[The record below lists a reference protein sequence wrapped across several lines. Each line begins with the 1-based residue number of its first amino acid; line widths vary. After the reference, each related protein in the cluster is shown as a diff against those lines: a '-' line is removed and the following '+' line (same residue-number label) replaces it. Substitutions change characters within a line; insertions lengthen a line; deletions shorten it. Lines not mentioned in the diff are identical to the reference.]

1 MNPIPVILDTDPGV
15 DDALALMLA
24 LRSPELD
31 VLGICTVSGN
41 VPVAVGTC
49 NALKVLGLL
58 KRLNVPVYQ
67 GADKPLKRDPVYA
80 TAVHGEDGLGGAV
93 LPNPEIKATDGAV
106 DFLIETISARPHEI
120 TLIAVGPLTN
130 LALAEQHMP
139 GILKKTKRIIVM
151 GGAISEPGNV
161 TPTAEFNFFAD
172 PHAAQ
177 IVVRSGAVLIL
188 VPLDVTH
195 RVGLTEPVIDNRIL
209 PLGTPEA
216 KFVVEATQKLLALG
230 EKSGRHR
237 VVFLH
242 DPMAVAMAID
252 AAMFQ
257 TVILP
262 IDVETEGV
270 LTLGQVVVD
279 RRACVLGGKHKGYST
294 GCAMGV
300 NKDVLL
306 HLFLSRIL
314 NLTDG

>member
-1 MNPIPVILDTDPGV
+1 
-15 DDALALMLA
+15 
-24 LRSPELD
+24 
-31 VLGICTVSGN
+31 
-41 VPVAVGTC
+41 
-49 NALKVLGLL
+49 
-58 KRLNVPVYQ
+58 
-67 GADKPLKRDPVYA
+67 
-80 TAVHGEDGLGGAV
+80 LGGAV
-93 LPNPEIKATDGAV
+93 LPDPETKATDGAV
-106 DFLIETISARPHEI
+106 DFLIETVSARPRDI

-130 LALAEQHMP
+130 LALAEQQMP
-139 GILKKTKRIIVM
+139 GILKKTKRIIIM
-151 GGAISEPGNV
+151 GGAILEPGNV

-177 IVVRSGAVLIL
+177 VVVRSGAALTLI
-188 VPLDVTH
+188 PLDVTH
-195 RVGLTEPVIDNRIL
+195 RVGLTEPVIAKRIL

-216 KFVVEATQKLLALG
+216 KFVVEATQKVLALG

-252 AAMFQ
+252 PIMFQ
-257 TVILP
+257 TVVWP

-270 LTLGQVVVD
+270 LTLGQIVTD
-279 RRACVLGGKHKGYST
+279 RRVFVLGGKQKGYST

-300 NKDVLL
+300 NCDMLL